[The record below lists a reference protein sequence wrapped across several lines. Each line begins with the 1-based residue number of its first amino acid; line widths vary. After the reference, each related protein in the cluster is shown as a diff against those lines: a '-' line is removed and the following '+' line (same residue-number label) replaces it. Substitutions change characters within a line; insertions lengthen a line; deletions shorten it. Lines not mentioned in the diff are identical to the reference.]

1 MDRRTDRPHK
11 TNSVFPLSGAAKKV
25 NYEQNSKMA
34 YFCTCVAILIGLFA
48 GVTPAFLKPT
58 NDQSPGTNS
67 TEYYLEKTFDGLD
80 KVLQFFLR
88 EYRDVNLD
96 AVIGTRI
103 VEASLNMLLLQLN
116 TSNLL
121 AQLPHSFVHN
131 IIRLRNMAREF
142 SEDATPYIKRNDP
155 EYYRRIGETI
165 ARGLF
170 DLNYDSRDVVTT
182 QNKLWKKSFNE
193 IMSEA
198 DSDSCL
204 GEIFGARDGMQC
216 ATTDQC
222 WTLMTSFGYSAYS
235 LTHEIFYLE
244 IAEGFGCKKEIQRQI
259 LNHRQPNLRELQDIF
274 CANILDEANMIAEK
288 GFPSNQRDLFMEQA
302 ALCGMLGFRQ
312 FFNND
317 WLIHILSWQD
327 AEEGCYKWDAWHP
340 ENAPE
345 TSHVSRRKREEKR
358 IFKGCLCHRSTVAAG
373 VMAQYVR
380 YILEVWI
387 QENLQ

>member
-1 MDRRTDRPHK
+1 
-11 TNSVFPLSGAAKKV
+11 
-25 NYEQNSKMA
+25 
-34 YFCTCVAILIGLFA
+34 
-48 GVTPAFLKPT
+48 
-58 NDQSPGTNS
+58 
-67 TEYYLEKTFDGLD
+67 
-80 KVLQFFLR
+80 
-88 EYRDVNLD
+88 
-96 AVIGTRI
+96 
-103 VEASLNMLLLQLN
+103 
-116 TSNLL
+116 
-121 AQLPHSFVHN
+121 
-131 IIRLRNMAREF
+131 
-142 SEDATPYIKRNDP
+142 
-155 EYYRRIGETI
+155 
-165 ARGLF
+165 
-170 DLNYDSRDVVTT
+170 
-182 QNKLWKKSFNE
+182 
-193 IMSEA
+193 
-198 DSDSCL
+198 
-204 GEIFGARDGMQC
+204 MQC

-244 IAEGFGCKKEIQRQI
+244 IADGFGCKKEIQRQI

-373 VMAQYVR
+373 VMAQYGKGTISRQPSTSPEGKRDNKKATIDITGRIKGTISRQPSTSSKGERGNKQATIDITGREKGQLAGNHRHHRKGKVAISR
-380 YILEVWI
+380 QPSTSPDGKRDNKQSSIDITGREKG
-387 QENLQ
+387 Q

>member
-1 MDRRTDRPHK
+1 
-11 TNSVFPLSGAAKKV
+11 
-25 NYEQNSKMA
+25 
-34 YFCTCVAILIGLFA
+34 
-48 GVTPAFLKPT
+48 
-58 NDQSPGTNS
+58 
-67 TEYYLEKTFDGLD
+67 
-80 KVLQFFLR
+80 
-88 EYRDVNLD
+88 
-96 AVIGTRI
+96 
-103 VEASLNMLLLQLN
+103 
-116 TSNLL
+116 
-121 AQLPHSFVHN
+121 
-131 IIRLRNMAREF
+131 
-142 SEDATPYIKRNDP
+142 
-155 EYYRRIGETI
+155 
-165 ARGLF
+165 
-170 DLNYDSRDVVTT
+170 
-182 QNKLWKKSFNE
+182 
-193 IMSEA
+193 
-198 DSDSCL
+198 
-204 GEIFGARDGMQC
+204 MQC

-358 IFKGCLCHRSTVAAG
+358 IFKGNHRHHRKGKGTISRQPSTSPEGKRDNKQATIDITGRIKGTISRQHRHHRKGKGTISRQPSISPEGKRGNKQATIDITGREKGQLAG
-373 VMAQYVR
+373 NHRHHRKGKGTISRQPSTSPEGKRDNKQATIDITGRIKGTISRQPSTSPEGKRDNKQATIDITGRIKGTISRQHRHHRKGKGTISRQPSISPEGKRDNKQATIDITGRIKGTISRQPSTSSKGKRGNKQATIV
-380 YILEVWI
+380 
-387 QENLQ
+387 